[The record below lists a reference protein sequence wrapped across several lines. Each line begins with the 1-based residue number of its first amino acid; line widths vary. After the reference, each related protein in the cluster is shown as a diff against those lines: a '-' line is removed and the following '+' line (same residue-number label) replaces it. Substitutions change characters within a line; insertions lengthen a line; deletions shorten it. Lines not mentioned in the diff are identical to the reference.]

1 MGDLSSMEWLRPRVC
16 VCVYMQ
22 LFGWVG
28 DTRRHYTCLAV
39 VFGLMSVEGWTN
51 LQHQWNIAGEYQNV
65 PTEQLMNWIND
76 NASPRLYHECLLTV
90 VTF

>member
-1 MGDLSSMEWLRPRVC
+1 MEWLRPRVC